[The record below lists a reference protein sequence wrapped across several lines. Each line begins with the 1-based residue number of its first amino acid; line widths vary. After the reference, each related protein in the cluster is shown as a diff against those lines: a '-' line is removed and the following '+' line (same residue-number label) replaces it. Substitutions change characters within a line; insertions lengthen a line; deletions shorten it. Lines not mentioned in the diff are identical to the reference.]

1 MSIGCAR
8 AAGSYGAAMQQPL
21 SHFDAADLK
30 LVYRVL
36 HKSLMANIELM
47 DSDFF
52 EKLQTWLQSCA
63 QADGV
68 DTTDHAQW
76 DAWLGNRTLSCE
88 ERLEGPRL
96 SIV

>member
-1 MSIGCAR
+1 MVP
-8 AAGSYGAAMQQPL
+8 AMQQPL

-36 HKSLMANIELM
+36 HKNLMNNIELM

-52 EKLQTWLQSCA
+52 EKLQTWLQTCA

-68 DTTDHAQW
+68 DVGNHSHW
-76 DAWLGNRTLSCE
+76 DAWLGNRAVACE
-88 ERLEGPRL
+88 DRMANRTSL